1 MKRKYESTLLEKG
14 KIIEKKHYIQ
24 CITNLKKN
32 VTGTEEA

>member
-1 MKRKYESTLLEKG
+1 MKRKSESTLLEKG

-24 CITNLKKN
+24 CATNLKKN